1 MKKGWLVGCGV
12 IFVLF
17 ALIGIVAL
25 YVMGTYNSL
34 VSLEQGVKEKWAQVE
49 SVYQRR
55 VDLVPNLVNATK
67 GYLKH
72 EQKIF
77 EMITDARKKYIDA
90 ETPEEK
96 VIAANALQ
104 KGLTG
109 LQIAVEDTPELKAN
123 TTVLKLMDELAGTE
137 NRISVERRRYNEQ
150 VRDYNST
157 IKRFPT
163 NFFANMFVFGEKPFF
178 KAEEGA
184 EKAPE
189 VEL

>member
-1 MKKGWLVGCGV
+1 MKKGWLIGCGV
-12 IFVLF
+12 LFVLF
-17 ALIGIVAL
+17 ALVGMVAL

-34 VSLEQGVKEKWAQVE
+34 VSLEQGVKSQWAQVE

-77 EMITDARKKYIDA
+77 EMITNARKKYIDA
-90 ETPEEK
+90 ETPEAK
-96 VIAANALQ
+96 VVAANELQ

-123 TTVLKLMDELAGTE
+123 TTVLQLMDELAGTE
-137 NRISVERRRYNEQ
+137 NRIAVERRRYNEQ
-150 VRDYNST
+150 VQEYNST

-163 NFFANMFVFGEKPFF
+163 NFFANMFGFTAKPYF
-178 KAEEGA
+178 KSEEGA
-184 EKAPE
+184 EKAPK

>member
-1 MKKGWLVGCGV
+1 MKKGWLIGCG
-12 IFVLF
+12 ILF
-17 ALIGIVAL
+17 ALFAFIGIIAL
-25 YVMGTYNSL
+25 YVMGVYNTL
-34 VSLEQGVKEKWAQVE
+34 VSLEQGVKSQWAQVE

-77 EMITDARKKYIDA
+77 QMITDARKKYIEAD
-90 ETPEEK
+90 TPEAK
-96 VIAANALQ
+96 VVAANELQ
-104 KGLTG
+104 RGLTG

-123 TTVLKLMDELAGTE
+123 TTVQQLMDELAGTE
-137 NRISVERRRYNEQ
+137 NRIAVERRRYNEKVQ
-150 VRDYNST
+150 EYNST
-157 IKRFPT
+157 IKKFPT
-163 NFFANMFVFGEKPFF
+163 NFLANLFGYKDKPYF

-184 EKAPE
+184 EEAPE